1 MDKKLIPITK
11 EQYDFAMKYI
21 SDPIYR
27 DKMIYPCS
35 CCESETDDG
44 GCDINC
50 NLMRKYEQD
59 VKEAEEKGVD
69 NLVKQFRIYADL
81 CRKKFDIEDQME
93 EQAQI
98 IDSTFDICCDE

>member
-35 CCESETDDG
+35 CCEYETDDCEEK
-44 GCDINC
+44 CD
-50 NLMRKYEQD
+50 LMRKYEDD
-59 VKEAEEKGVD
+59 VKEAKEKGVE
-69 NLVKQFRIYADL
+69 NLVKQLRIYADL
-81 CRKKFDIEDQME
+81 CRAKFDIEDQME
-93 EQAQI
+93 QQAQI
-98 IDSTFDICCDE
+98 IDSTFDIKCD